1 MKKKNYLKWYQ
12 YNLKRVILEIYGFKK
27 ELIKPID
34 RYIINKLND
43 VYCNNIPVSLL
54 LTTPQICNGNC
65 ELFSMLLIQG
75 LGKSNYQLV
84 YATINDLALNPN
96 YKEGNYTHCFIELKD
111 INNKEWVYDTS
122 TGLKYDKELYYL
134 IENPVAYKILTKDTI
149 KVNELYNLI
158 INDKIDLGYSIEEIM
173 NLNSKS
179 KELNKR

>member
-1 MKKKNYLKWYQ
+1 
-12 YNLKRVILEIYGFKK
+12 
-27 ELIKPID
+27 
-34 RYIINKLND
+34 
-43 VYCNNIPVSLL
+43 
-54 LTTPQICNGNC
+54 
-65 ELFSMLLIQG
+65 MLLIQG